1 MRWLPS
7 LALLI
12 VASSQVWGEDTA
24 PVKLADGFQCPVGS
38 DGQSYY
44 RARGMQPN
52 GHLGDDWNGS
62 AGGDTDLGAPV
73 TATAHGVVVFARD
86 FRLGWGN
93 VVIVRHAYLE
103 AGQVA
108 YVDSLYGHLNE
119 ILVTTGDQVVRG
131 QKIGTI
137 GNNHGMYAAHLHFE
151 MRKNLRIG
159 MARSAF
165 ARDFS
170 NYWDPVLFIQQHP
183 RLEGGGRLA
192 TVPINTFVAYNG
204 PADLA
209 SAMEQAGGA
218 PARAGS
224 AAPAS
229 AGPTVFIPRVP
240 LTPLPPTQSA
250 PNPNARPSATSRIKP
265 RSVYKVDPFE
275 DMRNFGGY

>member
-1 MRWLPS
+1 MRWPLS
-7 LALLI
+7 IALLLLAAA
-12 VASSQVWGEDTA
+12 ASLQAQDTA
-24 PVKLADGFQCPVGS
+24 PVKLADGFQSPVGS

-52 GHLGDDWNGS
+52 GHLGDDWNGT

-108 YVDSLYGHLNE
+108 YADSLYGHLDS
-119 ILVTTGDQVVRG
+119 ILVQEGQQVVRG
-131 QKIGTI
+131 QKVGTI
-137 GNNHGMYAAHLHFE
+137 GNNRGMYAAHLHFE
-151 MRKNLRIG
+151 LRKNLRIG

-165 ARDFS
+165 PRDFT
-170 NYWDPVLFIQQHP
+170 NYWDPHLFIAQHA
-183 RLEGGGRLA
+183 RLEGGGRPA
-192 TVPINTFVAYNG
+192 TVPINTFVTYNG

-209 SAMEQAGGA
+209 AATAEAGGKVA
-218 PARAGS
+218 
-224 AAPAS
+224 AS
-229 AGPTVFIPRVP
+229 AGPTVVTPRAGPTVVLPRAP
-240 LTPLPPTQSA
+240 LTPLPP
-250 PNPNARPSATSRIKP
+250 NPDGRPSATSRIKP
-265 RSVYKVDPFE
+265 RSVYKVDPYE

>member
-1 MRWLPS
+1 MRWLLS
-7 LALLI
+7 LALI
-12 VASSQVWGEDTA
+12 IIASGPLRGQDTA
-24 PVKLADGFQCPVGS
+24 TVKLADGFQSPVGS

-52 GHLGDDWNGS
+52 GHLGDDWNGA
-62 AGGDTDLGAPV
+62 AGGDSDLGAPV

-108 YVDSLYGHLNE
+108 YVDSLYGHLHE
-119 ILVTTGDQVVRG
+119 IFVRDGEPVVRG

-137 GNNHGMYAAHLHFE
+137 GNNRGMYAAHLHFE
-151 MRKNLRIG
+151 IRKNLRIG

-165 ARDFS
+165 PRDFT
-170 NYWDPVLFIQQHP
+170 NYWDPHLFIQQHL
-183 RLEGGGRLA
+183 RLQGGGRLA

-209 SAMEQAGGA
+209 SAMGQAGGA
-218 PARAGS
+218 P

-240 LTPLPPTQSA
+240 LTPLPPTQPA

-265 RSVYKVDPFE
+265 RSVYKVDPYE